1 MLPSN
6 VIIKGFNAETDYKSS
21 IEFNLNYENKQCI
34 YILGKSNVGIEDIF
48 IHRGDFFIPEPIPMP
63 LSHTE
68 SSNIHFRNSENCWVS
83 GVRIYN
89 TPRWHIHIDGSSS
102 HISIIGNYFED
113 GFSHQGGQ
121 SYGVAFWGDQSNSC
135 LIENNIFRHLRHAML
150 VQKGVFNNVFG
161 YNYARE
167 KHGMW
172 GFVDISSAMG
182 DIALHGHH
190 SGYNNGSS
198 YNLYEGNIVDLIRV
212 DDIWDENGPYNT
224 FFRNNELQTGF
235 IIDPIEGTTQTEQN
249 IIGNLYTIIDPIY
262 DLIMITQCFYNYNNY
277 DCYYYSIYNKEPFS
291 ELSNTDASFYY
302 DSQPDFIQNW
312 PYDPNTEN
320 PAKQRWD
327 SGDILTVNSGWS
339 QYDITDPNYIFL
351 ESYFYSYDNPTNT
364 NGSNNELLF
373 FLHNCSTQS
382 PNVTFSLEKE
392 DGTLLIDNQSISKH
406 TSNFNQSS
414 IPFGTF
420 YKRIIIQDNYTGPL
434 TIKIYEDGVLT
445 KESTVEYDPSN
456 KPPIPILY
464 NNDTEPK
471 GIYPVNQ
478 SGSYCSQLYYNHSY
492 TLKLNAPYQ
501 GDIDTWYKIMIEWDE
516 DDGEHTY
523 PLNNTSYAQ
532 FNDDGT
538 VDLHIPPKDAIIAP
552 GVTAGNVRLK
562 INDVEGWYNHH
573 VVCTSDA
580 FNGLISTISYPGI
593 IWYLIKQYT
602 PGTGGC
608 PSIYIDDEYFN
619 NILPLAENQ
628 DIDQF
633 DYILLDKSTINPGK
647 SDLQIKEDQNNQNYL
662 DMIQL
667 VGIGHSKEVEI
678 GVNNANGYIFPY
690 STKS

>member
-1 MLPSN
+1 M
-6 VIIKGFNAETDYKSS
+6 
-21 IEFNLNYENKQCI
+21 
-34 YILGKSNVGIEDIF
+34 
-48 IHRGDFFIPEPIPMP
+48 
-63 LSHTE
+63 
-68 SSNIHFRNSENCWVS
+68 
-83 GVRIYN
+83 
-89 TPRWHIHIDGSSS
+89 
-102 HISIIGNYFED
+102 
-113 GFSHQGGQ
+113 
-121 SYGVAFWGDQSNSC
+121 AFWGDQSNSC

-562 INDVEGWYNHH
+562 INDVEG
-573 VVCTSDA
+573 
-580 FNGLISTISYPGI
+580 
-593 IWYLIKQYT
+593 
-602 PGTGGC
+602 
-608 PSIYIDDEYFN
+608 
-619 NILPLAENQ
+619 
-628 DIDQF
+628 
-633 DYILLDKSTINPGK
+633 
-647 SDLQIKEDQNNQNYL
+647 
-662 DMIQL
+662 
-667 VGIGHSKEVEI
+667 
-678 GVNNANGYIFPY
+678 
-690 STKS
+690 